1 MKIDDYLYNLYM
13 VYAQDYRRFTTRFR
27 IQIHRPAPPRNMA
40 ASTFLA
46 ILPDEVKVTRRATD
60 LFDLPD
66 KTPVLAHR
74 HGERRTGGFAMT
86 VGELKAKAAAYSS

>member
-1 MKIDDYLYNLYM
+1 MITCIICIWLC
-13 VYAQDYRRFTTRFR
+13 TRLQAIYDPVPNSDSPPR
-27 IQIHRPAPPRNMA
+27 PPRNMA

>member
-1 MKIDDYLYNLYM
+1 
-13 VYAQDYRRFTTRFR
+13 
-27 IQIHRPAPPRNMA
+27 MA